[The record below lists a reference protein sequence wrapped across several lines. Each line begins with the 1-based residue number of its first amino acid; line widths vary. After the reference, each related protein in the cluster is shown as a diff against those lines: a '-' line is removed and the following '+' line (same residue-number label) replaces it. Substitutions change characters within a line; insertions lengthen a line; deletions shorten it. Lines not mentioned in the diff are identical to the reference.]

1 MKKILL
7 FSLLIFVFT
16 ACSNRPKEEYKKE
29 SEKVVRLGAR
39 GVTAFRN
46 IPQNEAITIDNT
58 GRFTRHG
65 YGEITFNIDGKN
77 ETFAIFSVPAE
88 DSNAVTYFRFF
99 IEGSD
104 ERFPNFKL
112 TNFDRTESNN
122 NTSRNLEYSVRVGNS
137 FVNVPAEITN
147 RNGDFLVRIAGYF
160 EEFRQEN
167 LIVIGIDSLL
177 NSENSSF
184 NVNAFINSMTNEDR
198 LRSSHN
204 TAYIVAYPWR
214 TVRVLIEGGNS
225 NTNARAV
232 EWANENVFNQA
243 IVRLELTSDSTNY
256 EARIIATNSGDVGI
270 YDEAGRIYQRFSSA
284 RPAFAR
290 VNTAEQRNFS
300 YAVAFL
306 LGVSLFEDERESNKT
321 FHLNLMNRGEGDMS
335 NRTHLSFRQWNQL
348 HIRGREVK

>member
-1 MKKILL
+1 MNKILCFL
-7 FSLLIFVFT
+7 FFAVLFIG
-16 ACSNRPKEEYKKE
+16 CSVKEKYEKE
-29 SEKVVRLGAR
+29 SERVLRLGVN
-39 GVTAFRN
+39 GKTAFKN
-46 IPQNEAITIDNT
+46 ILQESAVTIDNKKRYT
-58 GRFTRHG
+58 KYGH
-65 YGEITFNIDGKN
+65 GEITFTFENENRK
-77 ETFAIFSVPAE
+77 ETFAIFSVPA
-88 DSNAVTYFRFF
+88 DSFVETYFNFVVEER
-99 IEGSD
+99 D
-104 ERFPNFKL
+104 ESYPWYFLCVYNKKSSQ
-112 TNFDRTESNN
+112 NM
-122 NTSRNLEYSVRVGNS
+122 EYSVRKGANFVSVATSVTNS
-137 FVNVPAEITN
+137 V
-147 RNGDFLVRIAGYF
+147 AGHLIRVAGIF
-160 EEFRQEN
+160 ESYKQEN
-167 LIVIGIDSLL
+167 LIVIGVDSLL
-177 NSENSSF
+177 SDETSALGINE
-184 NVNAFINSMTNEDR
+184 FIISMTDEDKDLAR
-198 LRSSHN
+198 DN

-256 EARIIATNSGDVGI
+256 EARIIATNSGDVAI

-348 HIRGREVK
+348 HIRGER